1 MRPGILT
8 EPPHQVLNT
17 KSRLYAQK
25 HPEDVF
31 GSGNPTG
38 QTSDRFSGQT
48 SDRSAAQSDRNGSA
62 ARGASGAS
70 PFERVYHGRGDIAGF
85 PTPHTRPSRLR
96 ASPPKLS
103 KLQAYP
109 RCGLGAA
116 GSDAVSELFCGNL
129 PHEIFRNS
137 R

>member
-1 MRPGILT
+1 MLD
-8 EPPHQVLNT
+8 T

-70 PFERVYHGRGDIAGF
+70 PFERVYHGHGDIAGF
-85 PTPHTRPSRLR
+85 PTPHTRPNRLR
-96 ASPPKLS
+96 APPPKLS
-103 KLQAYP
+103 MLRAYP
-109 RCGLGAA
+109 KCGLGAVC
-116 GSDAVSELFCGNL
+116 SRAVSEPFCGNIS
-129 PHEIFRNS
+129 HKIFRN
-137 R
+137 